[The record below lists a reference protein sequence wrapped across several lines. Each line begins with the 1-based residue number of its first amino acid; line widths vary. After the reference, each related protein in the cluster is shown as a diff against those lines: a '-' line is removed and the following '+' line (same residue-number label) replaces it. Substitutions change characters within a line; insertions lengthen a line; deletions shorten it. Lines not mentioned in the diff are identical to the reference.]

1 MNAKKNK
8 TSNHAVTIVGYNYYY
23 EKNTKKYY
31 WIIRNSYGKSF
42 GENGY
47 AKIKIGD
54 NICGIEDDLH
64 YISIS
69 WDSWCGE
76 GCDDCYYD
84 SLNKKTVCL
93 NCIYGYRYNGDNQRC
108 YKCSEGC
115 KNCPEGSCQE
125 CNDGYFLANNICLKC
140 VTDCKKCKGK
150 TVDDCNFDFNKSRG

>member
-1 MNAKKNK
+1 MA
-8 TSNHAVTIVGYNYYY
+8 
-23 EKNTKKYY
+23 
-31 WIIRNSYGKSF
+31 
-42 GENGY
+42 
-47 AKIKIGD
+47 D

-93 NCIYGYRYNGDNQRC
+93 NCIYGYRYNEDNQRC

-140 VTDCKKCKGK
+140 VADCKKCKGK
-150 TVDDCNFDFNKSRG
+150 TVDDCNEWYFGETADSESFIDNEINENCYCNPNPNPKPNCSKYLIEQISFIILLLLILLF